1 MLTPTA
7 LASEARRYEGT
18 VWRVVEAQ
26 HRISTNRLAASLEDQ
41 ARLEALAEAA
51 KPDLP
56 KEARGLHFLL
66 SSPFRYGHRTAS
78 RFRRADER
86 PGIFY
91 ASEAESTAI
100 AETAFWRLRFFLRS
114 PGFVPPSTTTE
125 HSSFTA
131 KVRTDHAIDLTLAPF
146 VSDTALWT
154 HKSDYTACQ
163 ELASFARTAQ
173 IELIRTTSAR
183 DLAGGCNIVILAP
196 TAFQSKPPQPQR
208 TWHFRFE
215 DGRLTAHAAF
225 PATERLVF
233 TAELFGLWTV
243 TD

>member
-7 LASEARRYEGT
+7 LASEVRHYEGT

-26 HRISTNRLAASLEDQ
+26 HRISTNRLAASVEDQ
-41 ARLEALAEAA
+41 ARLEALAEAV

-66 SSPFRYGHRTAS
+66 SSPFRYGHRSAS
-78 RFRRADER
+78 RFRRADEL

-91 ASEAESTAI
+91 ASEAEGTAI
-100 AETAFWRLRFFLRS
+100 AETAYWRLRFFLRS
-114 PGFVPPSTTTE
+114 PRFVPPSTTTE

-131 KVRTDHAIDLTLAPF
+131 KVRTDRAIDLTLAPF
-146 VSDTALWT
+146 VADAAQWT
-154 HKSDYTACQ
+154 HKSDYAACQ
-163 ELASFARTAQ
+163 KLAALARTAQ

-183 DLAGGCNIVILAP
+183 DFSGSCNIVNLAA
-196 TAFQSKPPQPQR
+196 TALQSKPPLPQR

-233 TAELFGLWTV
+233 TAELFGLGSV